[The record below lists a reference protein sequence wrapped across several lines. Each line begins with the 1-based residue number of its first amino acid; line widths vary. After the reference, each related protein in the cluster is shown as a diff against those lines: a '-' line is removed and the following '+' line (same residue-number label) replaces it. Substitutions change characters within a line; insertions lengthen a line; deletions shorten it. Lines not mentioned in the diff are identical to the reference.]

1 MEKLI
6 TLKIDGKEVKARE
19 GITVLEAAKEMGIEI
34 PTLCYHEKLKPYGA
48 CRICSVEVERR
59 GRTQVV
65 ASCGYP
71 VEEGIKV
78 KTRSAKIDKIRRTII
93 ELIAPS
99 LSDGG
104 VVGKVREL
112 ADEYGADT
120 SRFMPRFKATPTRC
134 ILCGQCVRYC
144 SEVVGA
150 NAIGFA
156 GRGIER
162 RVVFFPERASRFC
175 PTCHECYE
183 VCPTGKIAAE
193 TDGSIFPNFSIDDFL
208 SGKM

>member
-6 TLKIDGKEVKARE
+6 TLKIDGKEVRARE
-19 GITVLEAAKEMGIEI
+19 GMTVLEAAKEAGIKI
-34 PTLCYHEKLKPYGA
+34 PTLCYHEKLEPYGA
-48 CRICSVEVERR
+48 CRICCVEVTRR
-59 GRTQVV
+59 GRSQVV

-71 VEEGIKV
+71 VEGGIEV
-78 KTRSAKIDKIRRTII
+78 KTRSEKISKIRKTII

-99 LSDGG
+99 LSAVGL
-104 VVGKVREL
+104 VGKVSEL

-120 SRFMPRFKATPTRC
+120 SFFVSRFKTTPTRC

-144 SEVVGA
+144 SEVVAA
-150 NAIGFA
+150 NAIGFV
-156 GRGIER
+156 GRGVGR
-162 RVVFFPERASRFC
+162 RVVFLPERASRFC
-175 PTCHECYE
+175 PTCHECYD

-193 TDGSIFPNFSIDDFL
+193 TDGSIFPEFSIDDFL

>member
-6 TLKIDGKEVKARE
+6 TLKIDGKEVRARE
-19 GITVLEAAKEMGIEI
+19 GMTVLEAAKEAGIKI
-34 PTLCYHEKLKPYGA
+34 PTLCYHEKLEPYGA
-48 CRICSVEVERR
+48 CRICCVEVTRG
-59 GRTQVV
+59 GRTRVV

-71 VEEGIKV
+71 IEGGIEV
-78 KTRSAKIDKIRRTII
+78 KTHSEKISKIRKTII

-99 LSDGG
+99 LSAVGL
-104 VVGKVREL
+104 VGKVSEL

-120 SRFMPRFKATPTRC
+120 SLFVSRFKTTPTRC

-144 SEVVGA
+144 SEVVAA
-150 NAIGFA
+150 NAIGFV
-156 GRGIER
+156 GRGVGR
-162 RVVFFPERASRFC
+162 RVVFLPERASRFC
-175 PTCHECYE
+175 PTCHECYD

-193 TDGSIFPNFSIDDFL
+193 TDGSIFPEFSIDDFL